1 MRGFGPALA
10 AASAAAFSTA
20 DCAATLTTAIALTG
34 NRSPDP
40 QADALVGVAAIAAT
54 CSATGIATRKATVTA
69 AFSTAA

>member
-34 NRSPDP
+34 N
-40 QADALVGVAAIAAT
+40 
-54 CSATGIATRKATVTA
+54 
-69 AFSTAA
+69 